1 MHLKKHSKIPVSL
14 WGKCY
19 GANKST
25 CELLL
30 KNRYADYVQIITMT
44 SGLSDFTAHI
54 ANIRWLRARALFG
67 GVTRG

>member
-1 MHLKKHSKIPVSL
+1 VENVMEQTRAHVNCFK
-14 WGKCY
+14 
-19 GANKST
+19 
-25 CELLL
+25 

-44 SGLSDFTAHI
+44 SGLSDFDFTAHI

>member
-1 MHLKKHSKIPVSL
+1 MEQTRAHVNCFK
-14 WGKCY
+14 
-19 GANKST
+19 
-25 CELLL
+25 

-44 SGLSDFTAHI
+44 SGLSDFDFTAHI